1 MHTCIICIM
10 YPPGPETS
18 SERLLVHLSSSRE
31 GVSRTAL
38 HDHSMHSTAR
48 SVASLGP
55 WQPWHDWI
63 WWKTHRPRGVCI
75 FDIWC
80 TPRGPH
86 GLQRNQPYFCCHNHL
101 RLTGLNCCLRWYLF
115 PTALWLKSSLSH
127 WASSI
132 YTYFLYW
139 VTPSYSLP
147 RPNCDLPLS
156 KTKALQAKGDG
167 SKPDPTNEG
176 SASYDTI
183 LRCNELCMKLKL
195 VNLKF
200 GRFQSTCGQEGVLM
214 VIDVQPC
221 PTMEPHLPRPSCHCG
236 SCELGAHTNAVH
248 QTEMLVIYV
257 KWKGRR
263 VMSLTPS
270 SFKTC
275 TLCIPKSHRVKRCQ
289 KCDSAQVSVSLSP
302 VLPQILPSPRLTEGS
317 WTNRSEQN
325 WLSKLNTYHEVTGFL
340 RRHCL
345 KHDMRKFSGGCKGTC

>member
-1 MHTCIICIM
+1 MYQKLEQVSIILYIFYIHTYIYIYLNI
-10 YPPGPETS
+10 YIWVFIWID
-18 SERLLVHLSSSRE
+18 LLLSSILKCIHVSYVSCILQVQKHPASVCLSICHPSRE

-63 WWKTHRPRGVCI
+63 WWKTHRPRGVYI

-156 KTKALQAKGDG
+156 KAKALQAKGDG

-183 LRCNELCMKLKL
+183 LRCNELCMKL
-195 VNLKF
+195 NLEDF
-200 GRFQSTCGQEGVLM
+200 SQR
-214 VIDVQPC
+214 
-221 PTMEPHLPRPSCHCG
+221 
-236 SCELGAHTNAVH
+236 AVKK
-248 QTEMLVIYV
+248 E
-257 KWKGRR
+257 
-263 VMSLTPS
+263 
-270 SFKTC
+270 F
-275 TLCIPKSHRVKRCQ
+275 
-289 KCDSAQVSVSLSP
+289 
-302 VLPQILPSPRLTEGS
+302 
-317 WTNRSEQN
+317 
-325 WLSKLNTYHEVTGFL
+325 
-340 RRHCL
+340 
-345 KHDMRKFSGGCKGTC
+345 

>member
-1 MHTCIICIM
+1 
-10 YPPGPETS
+10 
-18 SERLLVHLSSSRE
+18 
-31 GVSRTAL
+31 
-38 HDHSMHSTAR
+38 
-48 SVASLGP
+48 
-55 WQPWHDWI
+55 
-63 WWKTHRPRGVCI
+63 
-75 FDIWC
+75 
-80 TPRGPH
+80 
-86 GLQRNQPYFCCHNHL
+86 
-101 RLTGLNCCLRWYLF
+101 
-115 PTALWLKSSLSH
+115 
-127 WASSI
+127 
-132 YTYFLYW
+132 
-139 VTPSYSLP
+139 
-147 RPNCDLPLS
+147 
-156 KTKALQAKGDG
+156 
-167 SKPDPTNEG
+167 
-176 SASYDTI
+176 
-183 LRCNELCMKLKL
+183 
-195 VNLKF
+195 
-200 GRFQSTCGQEGVLM
+200 M

-345 KHDMRKFSGGCKGTC
+345 KHDMRKFSGGCKGTCQIHSQSSFDTNYTCSIQAYKQHSHKPADDQSHTHRQTNTRTDKRTDGQTDRQTNKQSNEHTIYIHCIPFGSIWHDIQLNYITNRKYRQIPASTITYQLLLPLHAATIQYIPPHTAAHSCWHIPVHTNTFRHIPAHSGTGT